1 MRAVLAKSPTQIV
14 GEVLDPE
21 MPMVT
26 LADLGIVRD
35 VEQSTH
41 GLVTV
46 TITPTYS
53 GCPAMGT
60 IRDDIARA
68 LAAHG
73 YPDVRVVTSL
83 DPQWSTDWITEEGHR
98 KLRAAGYSPPGP
110 APDRAAGPI
119 PLTLTPKPRA
129 VECPQCGSSRTELLS
144 EFGATLCK
152 AHYRC
157 ATCDE
162 PFDHVKEI

>member
-1 MRAVLAKSPTQIV
+1 MTAVAPTDIV
-14 GEVLDPE
+14 GAVLDPE

-35 VEQSTH
+35 VVADADS
-41 GLVTV
+41 VVV

-60 IRDDIARA
+60 IRDDIIAA
-68 LAAHG
+68 LHRNG
-73 YPDVRVVTSL
+73 FPDVTVVTSL
-83 DPQWSTDWITEEGHR
+83 QPAWSTDWISTAGR
-98 KLRAAGYSPPGP
+98 DKLRAAGYSPPGP
-110 APDRAAGPI
+110 APARIAGPV
-119 PLTLTPKPRA
+119 PLTLTARPRQ
-129 VECPQCGSSRTELLS
+129 VRCPQCGSPHTALRS

-152 AHYRC
+152 AHYGC
-157 ATCDE
+157 LACGE